1 MASTLSVISIIAYI
15 SAGVLLVLAII
26 LAIVFRIPSVIGD
39 LSGRNA
45 KKSIEQ
51 MRANNV
57 RTGNKSYRPTK
68 TNLER
73 GKLTG
78 SMPDTEGKIR
88 GYENLEE
95 TGVLDENRATSYSEA
110 ETTSLT
116 AMDSTEA
123 LDSEE
128 NTMPLVGNQ
137 NIQNGR
143 TEAVRITILDEIM
156 LVHTN
161 EEITWSQG

>member
-1 MASTLSVISIIAYI
+1 MADTLSIISIIAYI
-15 SAGVLLVLAII
+15 AAGVFLILAVI

-57 RTGNKSYRPTK
+57 RSGNKSYRPTK

-73 GKLTG
+73 GKLT
-78 SMPDTEGKIR
+78 DTMSDTAGKVK

-110 ETTSLT
+110 ETTQLSQR
-116 AMDSTEA
+116 DYTEP
-123 LDSEE
+123 LDTEE
-128 NTMPLVGNQ
+128 DTKPLFGGQ
-137 NIQNGR
+137 NISNER
-143 TEAVRITILDEIM
+143 AEAVRITMLDEIM
-156 LVHTN
+156 FIHTD